1 MSIPDFRTAV
11 RTALWCAAGCF
22 LSPFGWGAF
31 SPPFPIANLVL
42 STVFHFMVCSAGFR
56 TIQEWWWLPPG
67 GRWPSLILASF
78 LLVVEATIG
87 FASVVGQF
95 SSLHNQLPV
104 NLIIVAF
111 GLGLLALFALLHRAA
126 GRKDLPKLD

>member
-11 RTALWCAAGCF
+11 RTALFCAAGCF
-22 LSPFGWGAF
+22 LSPFDWGAF
-31 SPPFPIANLVL
+31 TSPFPTGNLIL
-42 STVFHFMVCSAGFR
+42 SMVFHLMVCSAGVR

-87 FASVVGQF
+87 FASVFMQT
-95 SSLHNQLPV
+95 SSAHNQLPA
-104 NLIIVAF
+104 NLIIVGF
-111 GLGLLALFALLHRAA
+111 GLGFLAIFAILHRAA
-126 GRKDLPKLD
+126 GRKDLPELD